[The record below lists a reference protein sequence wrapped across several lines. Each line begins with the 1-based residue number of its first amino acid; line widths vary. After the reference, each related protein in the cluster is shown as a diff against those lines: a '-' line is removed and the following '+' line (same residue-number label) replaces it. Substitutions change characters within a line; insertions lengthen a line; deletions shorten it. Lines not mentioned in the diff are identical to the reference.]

1 MPARSNQWERFDLL
15 HNNILGA
22 VFSGYMSHRKQRMAA
37 QIGEFLRQYRR
48 KSQRGIEPND
58 RQYSRKFEQKLKRM
72 RPEELDE
79 LLNGYEE
86 GEGEPQRSPPARK
99 PECETRWDG
108 R

>member
-1 MPARSNQWERFDLL
+1 
-15 HNNILGA
+15 
-22 VFSGYMSHRKQRMAA
+22 MAA

-48 KSQRGIEPND
+48 KAQRGIEPND

-79 LLNGYEE
+79 LLNGFEE
-86 GEGEPQRSPPARK
+86 DEGEPQRSLPARK
-99 PECETRWDG
+99 PERETRWDG